1 MSTERA
7 LEFIH
12 DVAGDPR
19 LCSSISQADRTLDA
33 WVVAAREAGY
43 KFEPDELKAVAED
56 LMDEPVDGGDVILKL
71 AEDFFGEDGSTLAP
85 NAVERLKA
93 VMQQGRYSGY
103 YRPW

>member
-12 DVAGDPR
+12 DVAGDPK
-19 LCSSISQADRTLDA
+19 LCSSVARADRTLDA

-43 KFEPDELKAVAED
+43 KFEPDDLKVVAEE
-56 LMDEPVDGGDVILKL
+56 LVDEPVDSTSVIPRLGEK
-71 AEDFFGEDGSTLAP
+71 FFGEDGTTLTAD
-85 NAVERLKA
+85 AIERLKA

>member
-1 MSTERA
+1 MSTERV

-19 LCSSISQADRTLDA
+19 LCSSIANTDRTLDA
-33 WVVAAREAGY
+33 WVGAAGAAGY
-43 KFEPDELKAVAED
+43 KFEPDDLRVVAEE
-56 LMDEPVDGGDVILKL
+56 LVDQPIDDRNAIQMLTKN
-71 AEDFFGEDGSTLAP
+71 FFAEDGSTLAP
-85 NAVERLKA
+85 NAIERLKA